1 MFFSSE
7 DDDSTDF
14 FNLEDVREGWSQS
27 VPVAPS
33 VLGEP
38 ESLKHTKIQWQPEV
52 IARFKTLRDSLF
64 ESFPDYAET
73 FDVLFQSLE
82 QDLNQWLG
90 IAQVVPGESLEGA
103 EDDLAPDPEDE
114 TEEQALAEPEE
125 IEPTVPPGEAG
136 QSLNK
141 ALMELENFLEAIF
154 VDGDFWRLMH

>member
-14 FNLEDVREGWSQS
+14 FNLEEVREGWSQS

-52 IARFKTLRDSLF
+52 IARFKTLRDSLS
-64 ESFPDYAET
+64 ESFPDYTET

-90 IAQVVPGESLEGA
+90 LTRA
-103 EDDLAPDPEDE
+103 APDENLEVGEEE
-114 TEEQALAEPEE
+114 TDVDAEAEALALAESEE
-125 IEPTVPPGEAG
+125 MEPTVPPGEAG

>member
-7 DDDSTDF
+7 EDDSTDF
-14 FNLEDVREGWSQS
+14 FDLEEVREGWSKS
-27 VPVAPS
+27 APVAPS
-33 VLGEP
+33 VLDETH
-38 ESLKHTKIQWQPEV
+38 SLKHTKIQWQPEV
-52 IARFKTLRDSLF
+52 IARFQTLRNSLS

-90 IAQVVPGESLEGA
+90 ITQV
-103 EDDLAPDPEDE
+103 APDENPEAG
-114 TEEQALAEPEE
+114 EEEATLDPEAEAERLAVAEPEE
-125 IEPTVPPGEAG
+125 IEPTLPPGEAG